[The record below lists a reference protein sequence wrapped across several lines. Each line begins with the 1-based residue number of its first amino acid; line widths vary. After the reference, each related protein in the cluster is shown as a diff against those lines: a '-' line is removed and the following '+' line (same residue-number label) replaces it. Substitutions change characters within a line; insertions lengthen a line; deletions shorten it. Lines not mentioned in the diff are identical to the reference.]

1 MRVLETEP
9 DSKIAL
15 IPFFQDGVLFKVL
28 GVRLNDDFAV
38 VAPTRTN
45 KWLLILRRPGII
57 LEESI
62 SVQACIYLAMVLGQS
77 RIDLDSQDALNAIL
91 SVIHSDV
98 SEAVGSIAALL
109 DSRSEMLQS
118 GDLSGLDGKD

>member
-1 MRVLETEP
+1 MRVIESAP

-15 IPFFQDGVLFKVL
+15 IPFFQGGVLFKVL

-38 VAPTRTN
+38 VAPTSKN

-98 SEAVGSIAALL
+98 GEAVDAIAALI
-109 DSRSEMLQS
+109 DSRSEMLES
-118 GDLSGLDGKD
+118 GDLNGLDGRD

>member
-1 MRVLETEP
+1 MRVLEKEP
-9 DSKIAL
+9 GSKIAL
-15 IPFFQDGVLFKVL
+15 IPFFLGGVLFKVL

-38 VAPTRTN
+38 VAHMGTS

-57 LEESI
+57 IEESI
-62 SVQACIYLAMVLGQS
+62 SVQACIYLAMLLGQS

-91 SVIHSDV
+91 HVINSDV
-98 SEAVGSIAALL
+98 SEAVGLITALV
-109 DSRSEMLQS
+109 DSRSEMLRS